1 MIDFLVIR
9 QNLPFTVSIGL
20 MVLIALIEG
29 MGSVVGFGLSDFLDS
44 LVPDLD
50 WDVDAPDLD
59 AHSGLTHLLGWLHI
73 GRVPVMVLVILFLTG
88 FGLTGLIIQML
99 ANHVTGRV
107 LPGTIA
113 SVLAVTATLPQIR
126 VFGRIIARVMP
137 QDETAAMS
145 EAGYIGRTA
154 TIVIGTARA
163 GSPAQAKFTDR
174 HGTTHYLMVEP
185 DVDGATF
192 KQGQSVLIVN
202 RDRAVYK
209 VIEDTLPGG
218 SGQSQTRDDR

>member
-1 MIDFLVIR
+1 MIDFLLIR

-29 MGSVVGFGLSDFLDS
+29 LGSVVGFGLSDFLES
-44 LVPDLD
+44 LVPDMD
-50 WDVDAPDLD
+50 WDMDTPDLNP
-59 AHSGLTHLLGWLHI
+59 HSGFTHLLGWLHI

-88 FGLTGLIIQML
+88 FGLTGLIVQVVS
-99 ANHVTGRV
+99 NHLTGSV
-107 LPGTIA
+107 LPGTLASIIA
-113 SVLAVTATLPQIR
+113 GVGTLPQVR

-137 QDETAAMS
+137 RDETAAMS

-154 TIVIGTARA
+154 TIVIGKARV

-185 DVDGATF
+185 DADGEVF
-192 KQGQSVLIVN
+192 EQGQSVLIVS
-202 RDRAVYK
+202 RDRTVHK
-209 VIEDTLPGG
+209 VIGDTLPEG
-218 SGQSQTRDDR
+218 SDRT